1 MTFQKKPVVVD
12 AVQYIGDDS
21 FNLVRQ
27 FVGEQQ
33 PLHRLGDM
41 KLGIS
46 TLEGVMEASPGDW
59 IIKGVKGEFYPCKP
73 DIFEATYS
81 PVTDKSD
88 EKIPSSV
95 ALEDNLEKCS
105 VCGESVVSRCRCPR
119 GDRCCKN
126 GHNWH
131 RCMIH
136 KVRVPGQSDH
146 GTPTFTCTCL
156 KEKTI

>member
-46 TLEGVMEASPGDW
+46 TLEG
-59 IIKGVKGEFYPCKP
+59 
-73 DIFEATYS
+73 
-81 PVTDKSD
+81 
-88 EKIPSSV
+88 
-95 ALEDNLEKCS
+95 
-105 VCGESVVSRCRCPR
+105 
-119 GDRCCKN
+119 
-126 GHNWH
+126 
-131 RCMIH
+131 
-136 KVRVPGQSDH
+136 
-146 GTPTFTCTCL
+146 
-156 KEKTI
+156 